1 VWIHDFHLALLPA
14 LIKAERPTAPVSV
27 FWHIPWPSPDVWRIL
42 PERCEVLLGLLAS
55 DVIVFQTSSHAEAF
69 FQCAYTFL
77 GAIIPTSRD
86 RVLHNSHETRVT
98 VRPISVDY
106 RMISEHAVSSS
117 VEQAESV
124 LRQQLGFRAG
134 VRLGLGVDRL
144 DYTKGLLKR
153 FWALDEFFTQFS
165 QHRGKLRFSKSP
177 SRHAPKLVRISSTVI

>member
-1 VWIHDFHLALLPA
+1 M
-14 LIKAERPTAPVSV
+14 
-27 FWHIPWPSPDVWRIL
+27 
-42 PERCEVLLGLLAS
+42 LG
-55 DVIVFQTSSHAEAF
+55 DHA
-69 FQCAYTFL
+69 
-77 GAIIPTSRD
+77 I
-86 RVLHNSHETRVT
+86 

-153 FWALDEFFTQFS
+153 LWAFDEFFTQFP
-165 QHRGKLRFSKSP
+165 QYRGKCTFLQIAIPTRTEIGAYQLYGDLIRP
-177 SRHAPKLVRISSTVI
+177 VPQRN